1 MDMRWPAVVL
11 GIGVLVGCREK
22 ARQSPPQGGSLVRA
36 GESTAS
42 AAVPS
47 RPTPDSGAVPI
58 PSPFPADKDTG
69 RFATQ
74 LKAATVSVPSCGS
87 PGSLPRLTGD
97 SIGPFRLEETILELR
112 QRCPRLLY
120 GWVMISDGYP
130 VPTVAVRLGGV
141 TITAITSDSLPTA
154 TLSQVEIT
162 SPAPRTAEGAGV
174 GSTLRQLQRSY
185 GEPQASESDCVLRV
199 WFDALPGL
207 AFLMEYPAAQRRDC
221 GALSEPPLSPD
232 LTVRAVLLAPH

>member
-1 MDMRWPAVVL
+1 MRWSAVVL
-11 GIGVLVGCREK
+11 GFGVLVGCREK
-22 ARQSPPQGGSLVRA
+22 ARQSPPQG
-36 GESTAS
+36 ESTAS

-47 RPTPDSGAVPI
+47 RPTPDSAAVPI
-58 PSPFPADKDTG
+58 ASPFPADKDTG

-74 LKAATVSVPSCGS
+74 LKAATVSVPSCGGA
-87 PGSLPRLTGD
+87 GSLPRLTGD

-112 QRCPRLLY
+112 RRCPRLLY

-141 TITAITSDSLPTA
+141 TITAITSDSLPSA

-232 LTVRAVLLAPH
+232 LTVRAVLLAPR